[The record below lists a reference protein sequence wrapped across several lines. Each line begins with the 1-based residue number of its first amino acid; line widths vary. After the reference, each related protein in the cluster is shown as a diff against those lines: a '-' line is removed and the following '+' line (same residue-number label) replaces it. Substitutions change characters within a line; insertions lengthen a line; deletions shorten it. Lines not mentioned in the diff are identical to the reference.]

1 MKHYNDILIRNIDA
15 SYLYWKIKDDEVIAE
30 YESKK
35 KELANT
41 EEKNPEL
48 QNRVET
54 LSKQIFS
61 FKSEIELPNKDNS
74 YMYSG
79 TLTDSLMSRKIR
91 RMVKN
96 KDGAIRSVKSNPT
109 VPGTDYT
116 DIIINLK
123 FKSDVVIQTDEY
135 EQIYNPDTG
144 DIEKLDTKKNK
155 TLISKNRLRQMAY
168 RDGVTINGVHY
179 VNFQRTSSK
188 ARTGNCL
195 FIDETYFAEM
205 EEWQT
210 MGIPFREIFKEDDKV
225 DIVSTRSYE
234 ALTSSSII
242 GTLDIDPYS
251 ILLIDETDGTYTMPC
266 NVVTLNEETKRLQ
279 VEKQDYEKHIDLWD
293 GQSLADESIFNSGK
307 YFNRKDG
314 KEHTYE
320 GKGFLLLRNHFFK
333 SAIFN
338 TKLQEYY
345 SEKFKGVDNPK
356 LTDRFGESFN
366 PQDVKLVT
374 TKNSV
379 KILKF
384 ADIVAKYM
392 VADDEKETLKELE
405 SKRQGFIDERS
416 KIKNRVSS
424 ANRNYTILLHNR
436 PSTLEEIKQAED
448 ELKAAE
454 QKKDD
459 KEIIKAKK
467 NLTKIKNRRY
477 ATPEELRDAL
487 NEITLAESDQNRLH
501 EIEAEIKECNKPI
514 KFEQEKL
521 TWHWYR
527 EQLKKNQ
534 DKFGVCKYEKMSKFG
549 DRQQLWYQVLGSLN
563 LNEEQ
568 LWKIVEP
575 QVHEINLMKK
585 YPAFLKN
592 SLNTK
597 ASDKDNIGA
606 RMMKELLQINE
617 DITKTKW
624 YTDFRRSYISS
635 VLDRLYEGKVQLNN
649 SDFCTL
655 VANPFEMLRAST
667 GERIDTSIL
676 SDFQC
681 YCSRY
686 TDGEELYGF
695 RSPHIAIGENAIL
708 TNTYR
713 EEWKWFN
720 FSDRILVINLFGKGA
735 FLSDIWQGCDTDSDV
750 AYIGNDPVILTA
762 TKETVDSGKYL
773 IPINGLSPENDPKN
787 YTDEEMATIDG
798 KLANDFIG
806 KICNLARD
814 LQCFYW
820 HLYNV
825 GTEENKKMYLSQI
838 YDDICILAVA
848 SNIAIDSAKRRY
860 EGINLE
866 TEIRKIKKRPYLQAK
881 GAVLRNDGTLLIIE
895 KRYKKTLSAEKVEK
909 YQEHVQLRNNATTQ
923 EEIDECTKTINKI
936 LMKED
941 THIVRPNFTKGL
953 KSKPKKKK
961 RHFGNEAEM
970 ELYRQKQILASQEH
984 RELEEKIYLPLD
996 CTMDRLA
1003 TVIRDHLNRADRTK
1017 FITFVDVLQRISKGT
1032 KADYNRIEAIKK
1044 IGIEGNNELN
1054 RIYSKY
1060 ADGSITYDEMYERRQ
1075 NTIQNILNKIRYSD
1089 MDRLIERKIT
1099 TWDIQK
1105 LIRDVYDI
1113 HPRKDKHGRFVRKE
1127 DTGKIVMDDKRDK
1140 RLIGDKKKQ
1149 CVGQKLLQWIY
1160 EVYPEE
1166 FMATIRQNK
1175 SEVTYLEEVTSG
1187 SESSDDDTEIHEL
1200 YGKSYKIKTKK
1211 IQ

>member
-1 MKHYNDILIRNIDA
+1 MKYNNDILIRNIDA

-35 KELANT
+35 KKLANT

-61 FKSEIELPNKDNS
+61 FKSEIELPNKDNR
-74 YMYSG
+74 YLYSG
-79 TLTDSLMSRKIR
+79 TLTDSLMTRKLR
-91 RMVKN
+91 QVVKN

-123 FKSDVVIQTDEY
+123 FKSDVVIQADEY
-135 EQIYNPDTG
+135 EQTYNPDTG

-155 TLISKNRLRQMAY
+155 TLISKNKLRQMAY

-195 FIDETYFAEM
+195 FIDEAYFAEM

-251 ILLIDETDGTYTMPC
+251 ILLIDEADGTYTMPC

-345 SEKFKGVDNPK
+345 SEKFKSEDNPVVK
-356 LTDRFGESFN
+356 DRFGETFN
-366 PQDVKLVT
+366 PQNIKLVT

-384 ADIVAKYM
+384 ADIIATYM
-392 VADDEKETLKELE
+392 VADDEKEKLKELE
-405 SKRQGFIDERS
+405 SERQKFINECS
-416 KIKNRVSS
+416 KIRNRVST
-424 ANRNYTILLHNR
+424 AKRKLTILTKDTNA
-436 PSTLEEIKQAED
+436 TVDDIQVAQN
-448 ELKAAE
+448 EL
-454 QKKDD
+454 D
-459 KEIIKAKK
+459 
-467 NLTKIKNRRY
+467 L
-477 ATPEELRDAL
+477 AL
-487 NEITLAESDQNRLH
+487 ADQNRLP
-501 EIEAEIKECNKPI
+501 EIEAEIKEYNKSI

-534 DKFGVCKYEKMSKFG
+534 EKFGVCKYEKVSKFG
-549 DRQQLWYQVLGSLN
+549 ERQQLWYQVLGSLN
-563 LNEEQ
+563 LKEKQ
-568 LWKIVEP
+568 LWQIVEP

-585 YPAFLKN
+585 YPAFLKH

-635 VLDRLYEGKVQLNN
+635 ILDRLYEGKVQLNN

-655 VANPFEMLRAST
+655 VANPYEMLRAST

-681 YCSRY
+681 YCKRY
-686 TDGEELYGF
+686 ADGEELYGF
-695 RSPHIAIGENAIL
+695 RSPHIAVGENAIL
-708 TNTYR
+708 KNTYR
-713 EEWKWFN
+713 DEWKWFN
-720 FSDRILVINLFGKGA
+720 FTDRILVINLWGKGC
-735 FLSDIWQGCDTDSDV
+735 FLSDIWQGSDQDSDV
-750 AYIGNDPVILTA
+750 AYIGNDPVILEA
-762 TKETVDSGKYL
+762 TKETVNSGKYL

-787 YTDEEMATIDG
+787 YTNEEMASIDG

-820 HLYNV
+820 HLYNT
-825 GTEENKKMYLSQI
+825 GTEQNKEKYLSQI
-838 YDDICILAVA
+838 YDDICILAIA

-860 EGINLE
+860 KGVNLA
-866 TEIRKIKKRPYLQAK
+866 TEISEIRKRPYLQAE
-881 GAVLRNDGTLLIIE
+881 GVVLRDDGTLLITE
-895 KRYKKTLSAEKVEK
+895 KRYKKTLSDESVRK
-909 YQEHVQLRNNATTQ
+909 YQDYVQRRNNATTQ
-923 EEIDECTKTINKI
+923 KEIEECTTEIDKI

-941 THIVRPNFTKGL
+941 IHMVRPNFTKGL

-961 RHFGNEAEM
+961 RHFGNETEM
-970 ELYRQKQILASQEH
+970 KLYRQKQILASQEH

-1017 FITFVDVLQRISKGT
+1017 FITFVDVLQRIPKGT

-1060 ADGSITYDEMYERRQ
+1060 ADGSITYDEMYEQRQ

-1175 SEVTYLEEVTSG
+1175 SEVTYLEEVTLET
-1187 SESSDDDTEIHEL
+1187 ESSDNDVRIHEL
-1200 YGKSYKIKTKK
+1200 YGKKYKIKTKK